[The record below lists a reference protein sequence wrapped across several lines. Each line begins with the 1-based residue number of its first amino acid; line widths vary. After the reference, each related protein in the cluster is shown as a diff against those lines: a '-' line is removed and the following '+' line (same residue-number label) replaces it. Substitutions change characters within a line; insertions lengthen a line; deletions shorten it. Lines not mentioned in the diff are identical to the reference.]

1 MRPESANPHTTTP
14 NNAQFMTYRF
24 GQFTISPLVEHMF
37 YLDGGSM
44 FGVVPKKI
52 WGKMLPVDD
61 NNFIPMSCTLYHLR
75 AGGKQYLIDTGLGE
89 CLTKIEQKI
98 YSAGNDSHLDSE
110 LARLGVTTGDI
121 DGVLL
126 THLHTDHA
134 GGALKERDG
143 ELVPRFP
150 NASYFVQRQEL
161 ADALQ
166 PDERSAAAYSPLRVK
181 ALSDS
186 GRLVTL
192 DGDTEIAPGI
202 QAVVT
207 GGHTAGHQAYEI
219 ESDGETVAAYCDIV
233 PTSHHVKAPY
243 VASVD
248 LYPMQTMRVK
258 RELINRVI
266 DENIIL
272 ALGHD
277 HEKSLVRLS
286 RDQHKIIVAPVELSA
301 AAQ

>member
-1 MRPESANPHTTTP
+1 MA
-14 NNAQFMTYRF
+14 YRF
-24 GQFTISPLVEHMF
+24 GQFEISPLVEHMF

-75 AGGKQYLIDTGLGE
+75 ADGKQYLVDTGLGD
-89 CLTKIEQKI
+89 CLNEMEQKI
-98 YSAGNDSHLDSE
+98 YSAGNDSKIVSE
-110 LARLGVTTGDI
+110 LARLQVSVDDI

-134 GGALKERDG
+134 GGAMIESGDG
-143 ELVPRFP
+143 FVPRFP
-150 NASYFVQRQEL
+150 NASYYVQGQEL
-161 ADALQ
+161 ADALE
-166 PDERSAAAYSPLRVK
+166 PDERSAAAYSPLRMK

-202 QAVVT
+202 RAIVT
-207 GGHTAGHQAYEI
+207 GGHTAGHQAYEFT
-219 ESDGETVAAYCDIV
+219 SAGETVVAYCDIV

-248 LYPMQTMRVK
+248 LYPMDTMRVK

-266 DENIIL
+266 DEDIVL

-286 RDQHKIIVAPVELSA
+286 RDKHKIVVAPVTLDTV
-301 AAQ
+301 AQ

>member
-1 MRPESANPHTTTP
+1 
-14 NNAQFMTYRF
+14 MTYRF
-24 GQFTISPLVEHMF
+24 GQFEISPLVEHMF

-52 WGKMLPVDD
+52 WGRMLPVDD
-61 NNFIPMSCTLYHLR
+61 NNFIPMSCTLYYLR
-75 AGGKQYLIDTGLGE
+75 ADGKQYLVDTGLGD
-89 CLTKIEQKI
+89 CLTEMEQKV
-98 YSAGNDSHLDSE
+98 YSAGNDSKIESE
-110 LARLGVTTGDI
+110 LSRLHVTVEDI

-134 GGALKERDG
+134 GGAMKESGG
-143 ELVPRFP
+143 ELAPRFP
-150 NASYFVQRQEL
+150 NATYYVQRQEL
-161 ADALQ
+161 ADALE
-166 PDERSAAAYSPLRVK
+166 PDERSAAAYSPLRMK

-192 DGDTEIAPGI
+192 DGDTEIAPGFKAI
-202 QAVVT
+202 VT
-207 GGHTAGHQAYEI
+207 GGHTAGHQAYEFT
-219 ESDGETVAAYCDIV
+219 SGGETVVAYCDIV

-248 LYPMQTMRVK
+248 LYPMDTMRVK

-266 DENIIL
+266 DENIVL

-286 RDQHKIIVAPVELSA
+286 REKHKIVVEPVALDTVA
-301 AAQ
+301 H